1 VVSDLFD
8 EVIKYTEL
16 IGNKELRRKVLRFLR
31 DPPSDIDA
39 PCLSLSVCPAGA
51 YQHHSYAGGLLEHT
65 ASVVRIS
72 LTLCDLVEEYYGGE
86 VDRDTVVAGA
96 GLHDLMKCY
105 CYEKDDRGGFRTSD
119 FGGKVDH
126 LSLMVGELMR
136 RGFPLDVVHVVAG
149 HHGDVGATRPK
160 SLEALVVS
168 LADLVDSELNGK
180 LLRAAE
186 YLLRRCGVERPR
198 MGSGREAVRVVSVK
212 DRQGW
217 DGVRRLVKK

>member
-1 VVSDLFD
+1 MSSLFD

-16 IGNKELRRKVLRFLR
+16 IGDKELRGKVLKFLR

-65 ASVVRIS
+65 ASVVRIA
-72 LTLCDLVEEYYGGE
+72 LTLCDLVEDYYGGG
-86 VDRDTVVAGA
+86 VNRDTVVAGA
-96 GLHDLMKCY
+96 VLHDLMKCY
-105 CYEKDDRGGFRTSD
+105 CYEEDEKGGFRTSD

-126 LSLMVGELMR
+126 LSLMVGELMKR
-136 RGFPLDVVHVVAG
+136 DFPLDVVHVVAG
-149 HHGDVGATRPK
+149 HHGDAGATRPK

-168 LADLVDSELNGK
+168 LADLVDSELNNK

-186 YLLRRCGVERPR
+186 YLLRRCGADRPK
-198 MGSGREAVRVVSVK
+198 MGSSREAVRVISAK
-212 DRQGW
+212 DHQGW
-217 DGVRRLVKK
+217 DGVKRLVEK